1 MDDLSDLFPATPAL
15 VSPGLDSSQ
24 NTQLE
29 NVAGQDSTHDV
40 VSSTRHITFAANT
53 SIDKSPRQLDQNIDQ
68 HAEQKP
74 SSILLKAS
82 LQHGSA
88 LPQGHQLD
96 IVVQP
101 LQSLLRRPTAIAKK
115 SDKRTASIAGFD
127 EEISQSK
134 NFSLT
139 KIRRVG
145 PVIPDSQNSNETRVV
160 TARGRKTPKIAARKA
175 TKGNVSL
182 D

>member
-1 MDDLSDLFPATPAL
+1 M
-15 VSPGLDSSQ
+15 SPGLDSSQ

-29 NVAGQDSTHDV
+29 NVAGQGSTHDA
-40 VSSTRHITFAANT
+40 SARHITFAANT
-53 SIDKSPRQLDQNIDQ
+53 SMDKSPRQLDQTVDQ
-68 HAEQKP
+68 HAERKP
-74 SSILLKAS
+74 PSIPLKAS
-82 LQHGSA
+82 LQLGSA

-101 LQSLLRRPTAIAKK
+101 LQSLLRRPTANAKK

-127 EEISQSK
+127 EEMSQSK

-145 PVIPDSQNSNETRVV
+145 PVIPDSQNSNESRVV

-175 TKGNVSL
+175 TKGNVTL
-182 D
+182 G